1 MDVRRTL
8 LHVGVLVGTPALSGA
23 LFGAPLT
30 LDHGLRDHGLDLVFG
45 GALIG
50 APAFSRTLVGDPTLL
65 DDGPA
70 CGRALFRRLVGRHGI
85 PDRGWYCRSW
95 DG

>member
-23 LFGAPLT
+23 LFGAPLM

-70 CGRALFRRLVGRHGI
+70 CGTLVTPFAHHGAMSYVQ
-85 PDRGWYCRSW
+85 PVFN
-95 DG
+95 

>member
-1 MDVRRTL
+1 M
-8 LHVGVLVGTPALSGA
+8 
-23 LFGAPLT
+23 

-70 CGRALFRRLVGRHGI
+70 CGRALFRRLVGTADAAAVLVPTAIGLTAGRAI
-85 PDRGWYCRSW
+85 PRLLERGTAARTWPW
-95 DG
+95 TGTPV